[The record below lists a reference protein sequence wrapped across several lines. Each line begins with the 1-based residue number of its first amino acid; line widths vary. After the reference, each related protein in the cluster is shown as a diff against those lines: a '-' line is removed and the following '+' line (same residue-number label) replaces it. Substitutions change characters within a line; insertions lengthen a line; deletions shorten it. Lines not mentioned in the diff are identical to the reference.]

1 MPRTGM
7 KHSGQLETRNA
18 YTKVDVEFTVSVD
31 GKELPAMGVVGEALE
46 KAIELFNAEIKQ
58 SYQVVPVRIDTPVAT
73 PYASVKPDGS

>member
-7 KHSGQLETRNA
+7 KHNGQLETRNA

-46 KAIELFNAEIKQ
+46 KAIELFSAEIKK
-58 SYQVVPVRIDTPVAT
+58 SYEVVPVRVDTPMAE
-73 PYASVKPDGS
+73 PYKSVN

>member
-31 GKELPAMGVVGEALE
+31 GKELPAMGVIGEALE
-46 KAIELFNAEIKQ
+46 KATTLFQAEIKK
-58 SYQVVPVRIDTPVAT
+58 SYEVVPPRVDTPIAT
-73 PYASVKPDGS
+73 PYATVKPVS